1 MTRPQALLEAR
12 RRWGLCAVVYR
23 SHTSPP
29 ERQCRVGTVARWL
42 GVGRNWREAF
52 ERVEV
57 LP

>member
-1 MTRPQALLEAR
+1 MTRSQALAEAR

-29 ERQCRVGTVARWL
+29 ERQCRVGTVAKWL

-52 ERVEV
+52 EGAGDE
-57 LP
+57 